1 MSERPRSASD
11 TTGPTDAAVHPAAP
25 ETDVSPGLY
34 EHYKGNRYEVLEL
47 ARHSETEEWFV
58 VYRALYGD
66 HGVWIRPLGMFAE
79 TVDGARVP
87 RFRRVETP

>member
-1 MSERPRSASD
+1 MSPEPGAANSG
-11 TTGPTDAAVHPAAP
+11 GPA
-25 ETDVSPGLY
+25 DVTPGLY

-66 HGVWIRPLGMFAE
+66 HGVWIRPLDMFAE
-79 TVDGARVP
+79 TIEIDGARVP
-87 RFRRVETP
+87 RFRPVDAS